1 MKQNSS
7 LFRKK
12 TVDQILKDAHAAENG
27 GLAKILGVRDLVS
40 LGIAAIVG
48 AGIFST
54 IGVAS
59 YNGGPAVS
67 LLFIFT
73 AIACVFTALSY
84 AQFASTVP
92 VSGSAYTYA
101 YVAFGELFAW
111 IIGWSLILEYAV
123 SNMVVA
129 ISWSEYFTG
138 MLKGFGIVL
147 PGWLTVNHETAS
159 DAFAKLQSAGAAEM
173 GAYERFAAAAYE
185 SSPVIGDF
193 HIMLNLP
200 AGLVTLLITALVY
213 IGIRESRTASN
224 IMVVLKIGVV
234 LLVIFAGAFYVKP
247 ENWSPFAPNGIK
259 GVMGGVASVFF
270 AFIGFDSIST
280 TAEECKN
287 PQRDMPK
294 AMIYCLIICTVLYVL
309 GTIFIFVQG
318 SLLYQ
323 YVTNV
328 NRKLTYFLESVRY
341 SDFTINFR
349 SDNKMGRTFKE
360 LNQQF
365 NEVLHAFRQAR
376 AEKEANL
383 QYLNT
388 IVQHIGTGLITFDSN
403 GQVNLINNA
412 ALRMLGI
419 YRLHQLS
426 ELKDKHPRLYELLST
441 LDSGVRELYRTPSDQ
456 PLALQGAAIQLRGMW
471 VRIVV
476 LQNIQTE
483 LQQQEVESWQNLT
496 RVLRHEIMN
505 SMTPIVSLV
514 GTMRLIVNEDI
525 EKSTNDQEAVNDLKE
540 ALHTLEKRSKGMMQ
554 FVNAYRDFTTLPKPV
569 FANLSVAELLH
580 EVIQL
585 LQTDLTV
592 SGVLWKISVKP
603 ETLTVKA
610 DASQIQQVLINLVKN
625 ASEAFSNQTN
635 RLITLTA
642 YQTDN
647 VTIIDVADN
656 GDGIEPEA
664 IENIF
669 IPFYTTKKTGSGIGL
684 SLSRQILQQHN
695 GQLNVSSEVGKG
707 TVFTLLI

>member
-1 MKQNSS
+1 MIGLRHFSIVIAI
-7 LFRKK
+7 RI
-12 TVDQILKDAHAAENG
+12 IL
-27 GLAKILGVRDLVS
+27 
-40 LGIAAIVG
+40 
-48 AGIFST
+48 
-54 IGVAS
+54 
-59 YNGGPAVS
+59 
-67 LLFIFT
+67 
-73 AIACVFTALSY
+73 
-84 AQFASTVP
+84 
-92 VSGSAYTYA
+92 
-101 YVAFGELFAW
+101 
-111 IIGWSLILEYAV
+111 II
-123 SNMVVA
+123 
-129 ISWSEYFTG
+129 
-138 MLKGFGIVL
+138 
-147 PGWLTVNHETAS
+147 
-159 DAFAKLQSAGAAEM
+159 
-173 GAYERFAAAAYE
+173 
-185 SSPVIGDF
+185 
-193 HIMLNLP
+193 
-200 AGLVTLLITALVY
+200 
-213 IGIRESRTASN
+213 
-224 IMVVLKIGVV
+224 
-234 LLVIFAGAFYVKP
+234 
-247 ENWSPFAPNGIK
+247 
-259 GVMGGVASVFF
+259 ASVFTVVWL
-270 AFIGFDSIST
+270 ASLKT
-280 TAEECKN
+280 NVT
-287 PQRDMPK
+287 
-294 AMIYCLIICTVLYVL
+294 LIYVL
-309 GTIFIFVQG
+309 GLIFVAIQG
-318 SLLYQ
+318 SLLFR

-349 SDNKMGRTFKE
+349 HDNKMGKTFQE

-388 IVQHIGTGLITFDSN
+388 IVQHIGTGLITFDST

-426 ELKDKHPRLYELLST
+426 ELQDKHPRLYELLSN

-525 EKSTNDQEAVNDLKE
+525 EKSTSDQEAVNDLKE
-540 ALHTLEKRSKGMMQ
+540 ALQTLEKRSKGMMQ

-569 FANLSVAELLH
+569 FSSTYVGELLQ
-580 EVIQL
+580 EVVQL
-585 LQTDLTV
+585 MQTDLT
-592 SGVLWKISVKP
+592 SLGVLWKLTVKP

-610 DASQIQQVLINLVKN
+610 DAGQIQQVLINLIKN
-625 ASEAFSNQTN
+625 ASEAFSTQTN
-635 RLITLTA
+635 RLITLSA
-642 YQTDN
+642 YQSDN
-647 VTIIDVADN
+647 LTMIEVADN

-684 SLSRQILQQHN
+684 SLSRQILQQHG
-695 GQLNVSSEVGKG
+695 GQLNVVSEVGKG
-707 TVFTLLI
+707 TIFTLVI

>member
-1 MKQNSS
+1 MTGLRHFS
-7 LFRKK
+7 LMITLRI
-12 TVDQILKDAHAAENG
+12 TLIIL
-27 GLAKILGVRDLVS
+27 S
-40 LGIAAIVG
+40 
-48 AGIFST
+48 
-54 IGVAS
+54 
-59 YNGGPAVS
+59 
-67 LLFIFT
+67 
-73 AIACVFTALSY
+73 
-84 AQFASTVP
+84 
-92 VSGSAYTYA
+92 
-101 YVAFGELFAW
+101 
-111 IIGWSLILEYAV
+111 
-123 SNMVVA
+123 VVA
-129 ISWSEYFTG
+129 
-138 MLKGFGIVL
+138 LA
-147 PGWLTVNHETAS
+147 WLAS
-159 DAFAKLQSAGAAEM
+159 KQT
-173 GAYERFAAAAYE
+173 
-185 SSPVIGDF
+185 
-193 HIMLNLP
+193 N
-200 AGLVTLLITALVY
+200 
-213 IGIRESRTASN
+213 
-224 IMVVLKIGVV
+224 VVL
-234 LLVIFAGAFYVKP
+234 
-247 ENWSPFAPNGIK
+247 
-259 GVMGGVASVFF
+259 
-270 AFIGFDSIST
+270 
-280 TAEECKN
+280 
-287 PQRDMPK
+287 
-294 AMIYCLIICTVLYVL
+294 IYIL
-309 GTIFIFVQG
+309 GTIFIFIQG

-388 IVQHIGTGLITFDSN
+388 IVQHIGTGLITFDST

-426 ELKDKHPRLYELLST
+426 ELKDKHPRLYELLSN

-514 GTMRLIVNEDI
+514 GTMKLIVHEDI
-525 EKSTNDQEAVNDLKE
+525 EKSTSDQEAVNDLKE

-569 FANLSVAELLH
+569 FASLSVAELLQ
-580 EVIQL
+580 EVLQL
-585 LQTDLTV
+585 LQTDLTGA
-592 SGVLWKISVKP
+592 GVLWKLTVKP

-610 DASQIQQVLINLVKN
+610 DASQIQQVLINLIKN
-625 ASEAFSNQTN
+625 ASESFSNQTS
-635 RLITLTA
+635 RTISISA

-647 VTIIDVADN
+647 LTIIEITDN

-707 TVFTLLI
+707 TSFTLVI

>member
-1 MKQNSS
+1 M
-7 LFRKK
+7 
-12 TVDQILKDAHAAENG
+12 I
-27 GLAKILGVRDLVS
+27 GLRHFSIMIMIR
-40 LGIAAIVG
+40 IIV
-48 AGIFST
+48 
-54 IGVAS
+54 
-59 YNGGPAVS
+59 
-67 LLFIFT
+67 
-73 AIACVFTALSY
+73 
-84 AQFASTVP
+84 
-92 VSGSAYTYA
+92 
-101 YVAFGELFAW
+101 
-111 IIGWSLILEYAV
+111 
-123 SNMVVA
+123 
-129 ISWSEYFTG
+129 
-138 MLKGFGIVL
+138 IVL
-147 PGWLTVNHETAS
+147 SVIALAWLASKHTNET
-159 DAFAKLQSAGAAEM
+159 
-173 GAYERFAAAAYE
+173 
-185 SSPVIGDF
+185 
-193 HIMLNLP
+193 
-200 AGLVTLLITALVY
+200 LVY
-213 IGIRESRTASN
+213 I
-224 IMVVLKIGVV
+224 
-234 LLVIFAGAFYVKP
+234 
-247 ENWSPFAPNGIK
+247 
-259 GVMGGVASVFF
+259 
-270 AFIGFDSIST
+270 
-280 TAEECKN
+280 
-287 PQRDMPK
+287 
-294 AMIYCLIICTVLYVL
+294 L

-365 NEVLHAFRQAR
+365 NEVLLAFRQAR

-388 IVQHIGTGLITFDSN
+388 IVQHIGTGLITFDAN

-419 YRLHQLS
+419 YRLHQLI
-426 ELKDKHPRLYELLST
+426 ELKEKHPRLYELLSD
-441 LDSGVRELYRTPSDQ
+441 LDTGVRDLYRTPNDQ
-456 PLALQGAAIQLRGMW
+456 PLALQAAAIQLRGMW
-471 VRIVV
+471 VKIVV

-540 ALHTLEKRSKGMMQ
+540 ALSTLEKRSKGMMQ

-569 FANLSVAELLH
+569 FASLSVAELLQ
-580 EVIQL
+580 EVLQL
-585 LQTDLTV
+585 LQTDLTQ
-592 SGVLWKISVKP
+592 SGVLWKLSVKP

-625 ASEAFSNQTN
+625 ASEAFSHQTN
-635 RLITLTA
+635 RLITLSA
-642 YQTDN
+642 YQVDGT
-647 VTIIDVADN
+647 VMIEVADN

-664 IENIF
+664 LENIF

-695 GQLNVSSEVGKG
+695 GQLNVESQVGKG
-707 TVFTLLI
+707 TVFTLVF